1 MTSPYA
7 HFSCGHQNRDLPPL
21 ASRTL
26 PLNFPHPYRSCA
38 LDTGIRREDR
48 VKNQIALAK
57 EAAYNGRNLQL
68 EDPCDEA
75 LREETRRAVAE
86 VARLERCLDHDL
98 MEAWKEY
105 RAWWGE
111 KGGGYGNHG
120 HQHLSIMGMG
130 MGVVVGAGDEE
141 LAGGLWLHGGVD
153 ICE

>member
-98 MEAWKEY
+98 WRLGRSIGPGGARRGEAM
-105 RAWWGE
+105 G
-111 KGGGYGNHG
+111 
-120 HQHLSIMGMG
+120 IMGISISASWAWAWEWWWEREMRSLR
-130 MGVVVGAGDEE
+130 VG
-141 LAGGLWLHGGVD
+141 
-153 ICE
+153 